1 MHGHGARPWGLLL
14 PESIPRDGLRDLRRE
29 LGFPR
34 LAQALSARQLARSWA
49 NGTEQIEPSSRIS
62 ALRGEADFLTRR
74 IRSAAADLGI
84 VQPTRGK
91 RRYDRN
97 ISYEDLMGT
106 QCPLAQASIRLTEIK
121 LRSSFKN

>member
-29 LGFPR
+29 LEFPR
-34 LAQALSARQLARSWA
+34 LAQALSARQLARSSA

-84 VQPTRGK
+84 VQPTHGK
-91 RRYDRN
+91 RRYR
-97 ISYEDLMGT
+97 SEHF
-106 QCPLAQASIRLTEIK
+106 
-121 LRSSFKN
+121 LRGFNGNAMSTGSSKH